1 MKRSLGPSRFLYDPK
16 RPEVQAPPKGLR
28 PLDEGPVVCHAP
40 PSHGTT
46 TQEESHCLE
55 AKPYSR
61 GSLKLAIHEATL
73 HPNECAEHIGK
84 RAKAESSR
92 LPIQSKEKT
101 WAAIASAA
109 GFSTPFVLTPQ
120 LIFTVTGALDKAGY
134 RSTEQ
139 YLETARQAHI
149 SAGHAW
155 TQQLN
160 LAAKQAK
167 RACQRGRGPAKQA
180 QPLPMKE
187 LAALQH
193 TEPAVAP
200 GGPAFPVRATLL
212 ASWWLL
218 REIEASY
225 ANVSHVTVDDST
237 GLIHWKLPSSK
248 ADWKALGAVRTHMCT
263 CSEKSKDRLCP
274 FHLMSA
280 QVEWCKRH
288 GFLHLL
294 PQPDGSTSTKAGWA
308 DTFEHLGK
316 QLKLPIL
323 TDTGLRRFT
332 GHSARATGAIH
343 LAHTHTELWR
353 IQLFGRW
360 GSDCFLR
367 YVRDAPLSQLFG
379 LAQEA
384 TLQTSLAAARAE
396 LAAILAKVPDSANR
410 TATTDF
416 TAQKIEVLAECEAAN
431 TLVPDVPVPAC
442 PLFVV
447 NLAPDGKV
455 HKVGRSGPHLPHYLW
470 RAACSWPFAR
480 HHADYDLTDTR
491 PTDRKLCAKCFKLPK
506 TKESD
511 EESSSSSSSS
521 SESCAPQVGSDGQ

>member
-1 MKRSLGPSRFLYDPK
+1 M
-16 RPEVQAPPKGLR
+16 
-28 PLDEGPVVCHAP
+28 VCHAP

-46 TQEESHCLE
+46 MQEESHRLE

-167 RACQRGRGPAKQA
+167 RACQ
-180 QPLPMKE
+180 L
-187 LAALQH
+187 
-193 TEPAVAP
+193 
-200 GGPAFPVRATLL
+200 
-212 ASWWLL
+212 
-218 REIEASY
+218 
-225 ANVSHVTVDDST
+225 
-237 GLIHWKLPSSK
+237 
-248 ADWKALGAVRTHMCT
+248 
-263 CSEKSKDRLCP
+263 
-274 FHLMSA
+274 SA

-367 YVRDAPLSQLFG
+367 YVREAPLSQLFG

-416 TAQKIEVLAECEAAN
+416 TAQKIEVLADCEAAN